1 MGQELKKNSKN
12 GLFIAIMAVFLVI
25 MTAWLTPYVSKI
37 VANPTIVE
45 QTINEV
51 NAIALDSNAVTYT
64 YLIDK
69 QTTVPIFVGNSVGYP
84 INPATGEVLEG
95 ALINIIDK
103 NGNRYPSWRSLDGTM
118 WVTPLKLHHDGWTDQ
133 DEQLP
138 IARFDSTKV
147 VSPPPVTIPE
157 NIVPKK

>member
-1 MGQELKKNSKN
+1 MGQDLKKNSKN
-12 GLFIAIMAVFLVI
+12 GLLLAMLAVILVI
-25 MTAWLTPYVSKI
+25 VTAWVTPKVSSML
-37 VANPTIVE
+37 ASPTIIE
-45 QTINEV
+45 QTVSEV
-51 NAIALDSNAVTYT
+51 NALALDSNAVTFT

-84 INPATGEVLEG
+84 INPATGETLEG

-133 DEQLP
+133 EEQLP
-138 IARFDSTKV
+138 IARFDTTKV
-147 VSPPPVTIPE
+147 STSPPVVVE
-157 NIVPKK
+157 NSIPKK